1 MIYHQ
6 LQSEKREKRRSS
18 YMSLM
23 INDLLARSII
33 AFLFRVDIESA
44 PQWLSEKKE
53 KEMQRLKNK
62 MMKKKKK
69 EEGEEEEKQK
79 LLLLSAWS
87 CWAAMW
93 QCVLSR
99 EMIPNQLYCGTS

>member
-33 AFLFRVDIESA
+33 AFLIRVDIESA

-53 KEMQRLKNK
+53 KEMQRLRNK
-62 MMKKKKK
+62 MTKKKK
-69 EEGEEEEKQK
+69 EEEEKQK
-79 LLLLSAWS
+79 VLLLSAWS

-93 QCVLSR
+93 QC
-99 EMIPNQLYCGTS
+99 

>member
-62 MMKKKKK
+62 MMKKKK
-69 EEGEEEEKQK
+69 EEEKQR

-99 EMIPNQLYCGTS
+99 QMIPNQLYCGTS